1 MPCCEIID
9 CAQMSKTIIAV
20 RHFGLG
26 GRESLETAV
35 NGKKFWGV
43 FFACILLSVNIEYLV
58 SLYSSLHSYNKQF
71 TSWLVHLYD
80 FYYSLAVKGR

>member
-1 MPCCEIID
+1 MPCCEISD

-35 NGKKFWGV
+35 
-43 FFACILLSVNIEYLV
+43 SVNY
-58 SLYSSLHSYNKQF
+58 YNILKITTYINIHGQIF
-71 TSWLVHLYD
+71 LDPVIYI
-80 FYYSLAVKGR
+80 YIYIYI

>member
-1 MPCCEIID
+1 MPCCEISD

-35 NGKKFWGV
+35 IKKIAELNGEIKFL
-43 FFACILLSVNIEYLV
+43 FAIANSNCFTARFDLFDLSQQSENTFK
-58 SLYSSLHSYNKQF
+58 YN
-71 TSWLVHLYD
+71 
-80 FYYSLAVKGR
+80 FYY

>member
-1 MPCCEIID
+1 MPCCEISD

-35 NGKKFWGV
+35 IVKSLQ
-43 FFACILLSVNIEYLV
+43 ILQDQLLSSTSSVYNVNELPSSDIVEAV
-58 SLYSSLHSYNKQF
+58 SLAK
-71 TSWLVHLYD
+71 
-80 FYYSLAVKGR
+80 

>member
-1 MPCCEIID
+1 MPCCEISD

-35 NGKKFWGV
+35 NAKDYKNRF
-43 FFACILLSVNIEYLV
+43 
-58 SLYSSLHSYNKQF
+58 LHVKNKNN
-71 TSWLVHLYD
+71 SWIDLMT
-80 FYYSLAVKGR
+80 

>member
-1 MPCCEIID
+1 MPCCEISD

-35 NGKKFWGV
+35 KNVLKE
-43 FFACILLSVNIEYLV
+43 I
-58 SLYSSLHSYNKQF
+58 
-71 TSWLVHLYD
+71 
-80 FYYSLAVKGR
+80 

>member
-1 MPCCEIID
+1 MPCCEISD

-35 NGKKFWGV
+35 KLSIFKLKSLFVSWEFNNIPGV
-43 FFACILLSVNIEYLV
+43 IA
-58 SLYSSLHSYNKQF
+58 
-71 TSWLVHLYD
+71 
-80 FYYSLAVKGR
+80 

>member
-1 MPCCEIID
+1 MPSCEISN

-35 NGKKFWGV
+35 IKIKK
-43 FFACILLSVNIEYLV
+43 NT
-58 SLYSSLHSYNKQF
+58 KQ
-71 TSWLVHLYD
+71 LRL
-80 FYYSLAVKGR
+80 K

>member
-1 MPCCEIID
+1 MPCCEISD

-35 NGKKFWGV
+35 NKPCNN
-43 FFACILLSVNIEYLV
+43 FFKYLC
-58 SLYSSLHSYNKQF
+58 SMKSINNC
-71 TSWLVHLYD
+71 
-80 FYYSLAVKGR
+80 

>member
-1 MPCCEIID
+1 MPCCEISD

-35 NGKKFWGV
+35 NLQTYYEM
-43 FFACILLSVNIEYLV
+43 ILL
-58 SLYSSLHSYNKQF
+58 LHSK
-71 TSWLVHLYD
+71 SWRSGVNPMI
-80 FYYSLAVKGR
+80 AVGQTTLPLTR

>member
-1 MPCCEIID
+1 MPCCEISD

-35 NGKKFWGV
+35 KSF
-43 FFACILLSVNIEYLV
+43 IEWIYLKNNLQNYKCAHAK
-58 SLYSSLHSYNKQF
+58 S
-71 TSWLVHLYD
+71 
-80 FYYSLAVKGR
+80 

>member
-1 MPCCEIID
+1 MPCCEISD

-35 NGKKFWGV
+35 SRESCMECLRG
-43 FFACILLSVNIEYLV
+43 LLWEI
-58 SLYSSLHSYNKQF
+58 
-71 TSWLVHLYD
+71 T
-80 FYYSLAVKGR
+80 